1 MHAVCVCVL
10 TNACF
15 AEAGN
20 EGNASKSAKMFSLG
34 LSVEVADERTTPRT
48 RLEGRA
54 FTFQE
59 HLSLFSVLFK
69 QCPRISEHKTL
80 T

>member
-20 EGNASKSAKMFSLG
+20 EGNASKSANFVDRRVSKMFSLG
-34 LSVEVADERTTPRT
+34 LSVEVAAERTTPRT
-48 RLEGRA
+48 RLEGRD

-69 QCPRISEHKTL
+69 
-80 T
+80 

>member
-1 MHAVCVCVL
+1 MHAVCVRVL

-15 AEAGN
+15 AEAGS
-20 EGNASKSAKMFSLG
+20 EGNASKNANFADRRVSKMFSLG
-34 LSVEVADERTTPRT
+34 LSVEVAAERTTPRT
-48 RLEGRA
+48 RLEGRD

-69 QCPRISEHKTL
+69 
-80 T
+80 